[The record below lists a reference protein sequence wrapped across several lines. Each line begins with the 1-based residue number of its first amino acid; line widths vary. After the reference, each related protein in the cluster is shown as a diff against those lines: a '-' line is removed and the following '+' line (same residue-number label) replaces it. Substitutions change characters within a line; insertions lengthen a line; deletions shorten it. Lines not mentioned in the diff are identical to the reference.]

1 MICVL
6 YCLRFI
12 DLRHLFTSVPSDLCI
27 VLSTLHRFTA
37 SVYIVPSDLC
47 IVLSTLHRFT
57 ASVPSDLCIVL
68 STFYGICLHQFLV
81 ICVLYCLRFIDLR
94 HLFTSVP
101 SDLCI
106 VLSTLHRFTASV
118 YISS

>member
-1 MICVL
+1 M
-6 YCLRFI
+6 
-12 DLRHLFTSVPSDLCI
+12 
-27 VLSTLHRFTA
+27 
-37 SVYIVPSDLC
+37 
-47 IVLSTLHRFT
+47 
-57 ASVPSDLCIVL
+57 
-68 STFYGICLHQFLV
+68 

-118 YISS
+118 YISSYLCIVLSTFIDLRDLFTSVP

>member
-12 DLRHLFTSVPSDLCI
+12 DLRD
-27 VLSTLHRFTA
+27 
-37 SVYIVPSDLC
+37 
-47 IVLSTLHRFT
+47 
-57 ASVPSDLCIVL
+57 
-68 STFYGICLHQFLV
+68 
-81 ICVLYCLRFIDLR
+81 
-94 HLFTSVP
+94 LFTSVP

-118 YISS
+118 YISSHDLCIVLSTLHRFTALFTSVPSDLCIVLSTLHRFTASVYISS